1 MEENLNPDPTN
12 VNPEQNPKPKSN
24 KGLFIVIA
32 LMAII
37 IACLVGYVVYTD
49 SQEAGEKDSTSS
61 SKEVESEKNTD
72 EDEEEKES
80 KTDKKK
86 SSKDEDEEEDE
97 EDKNSTSKNESKKS
111 TSKKDDESDEDE
123 KLDEEDEEKKS
134 DTKTGF
140 GKKDKT
146 TTDNKNTT
154 ESKNNVKEETKEEV
168 KDEAKDD
175 SKQESK
181 ETTTT
186 TAPASGD
193 WKSAEFTFDGKS
205 YKINDDY
212 TKFKA
217 NGWYVDMAKAGY
229 EDGYIL
235 NKNQKVYSTVPFL
248 NDNFKDAN
256 VRVGFINLGEK
267 AVDITETQ
275 IWAITVDNKY
285 SDTPVN
291 FTLPGGIKNGST
303 LAEVEAAYGKPTDED
318 DIYRSEDLGYT
329 TYTYDNDLEPE
340 LRLTIWDEGGLTK
353 FEYKIY

>member
-24 KGLFIVIA
+24 KGLFVVIA
-32 LMAII
+32 LMAIVI
-37 IACLVGYVVYTD
+37 VGLVGYVVYTD
-49 SQEAGEKDSTSS
+49 SQESGEKDSTSS
-61 SKEVESEKNTD
+61 SKELDSEKDTD
-72 EDEEEKES
+72 EDEEKEDKKS
-80 KTDKKK
+80 KDDKKK
-86 SSKDEDEEEDE
+86 DSKDEEDDEEDE
-97 EDKNSTSKNESKKS
+97 EDEADKKS
-111 TSKKDDESDEDE
+111 KDKDDE
-123 KLDEEDEEKKS
+123 DEEDDKKDKESDEEDDDEKTDSKK
-134 DTKTGF
+134 GF
-140 GKKDKT
+140 GKKDKE
-146 TTDNKNTT
+146 TTDDKKTT
-154 ESKNNVKEETKEEV
+154 ESK
-168 KDEAKDD
+168 DD
-175 SKQESK
+175 SKEESK
-181 ETTTT
+181 TDSKENTTA

-217 NGWYVDMAKAGY
+217 NGWYIDLTKAGY

-235 NKNQKVYSTVPFL
+235 NKNQKVYSTVNFL
-248 NDNFKDAN
+248 NDNYKKAN

-285 SDTPVN
+285 SDTPVD

-303 LAEVEAAYGKPTDED
+303 LAEVEAAYGKPTDEN

>member
-37 IACLVGYVVYTD
+37 IAGLVGYVVYTD
-49 SQEAGEKDSTSS
+49 SQEKGEKDSTSS

-72 EDEEEKES
+72 EDEDEEKES

-86 SSKDEDEEEDE
+86 SSKDEDEDEDD

-123 KLDEEDEEKKS
+123 KVDEEDEEDEEKKS

-154 ESKNNVKEETKEEV
+154 ESKNNVKEET
-168 KDEAKDD
+168 KDD

-235 NKNQKVYSTVPFL
+235 NKNQKVYSTVSFL

>member
-24 KGLFIVIA
+24 KGLLIIIA
-32 LMAII
+32 LMAIV
-37 IACLVGYVVYTD
+37 IAGLVGYVVYTD
-49 SQEAGEKDSTSS
+49 SQESGEKDSTSS
-61 SKEVESEKNTD
+61 SKELDSEKDTD
-72 EDEEEKES
+72 EDEEKEDKKS
-80 KTDKKK
+80 KEDKKK
-86 SSKDEDEEEDE
+86 DSKDEEDDEEDE
-97 EDKNSTSKNESKKS
+97 EDETDKKSKDKEDEDDDKKDKESDKEDDDEKTDSKK
-111 TSKKDDESDEDE
+111 
-123 KLDEEDEEKKS
+123 
-134 DTKTGF
+134 GF
-140 GKKDKT
+140 GKKDKE
-146 TTDNKNTT
+146 TTDDKKTT
-154 ESKNNVKEETKEEV
+154 ESK
-168 KDEAKDD
+168 DD
-175 SKQESK
+175 SKEESK
-181 ETTTT
+181 TDSKENTTA
-186 TAPASGD
+186 TAPASSD

-217 NGWYVDMAKAGY
+217 NGWYIDLTKAGY

-235 NKNQKVYSTVPFL
+235 NKNQKVYSTVNFL
-248 NDNFKDAN
+248 NDNYKKAN

-285 SDTPVN
+285 SDTPVD

-303 LAEVEAAYGKPTDED
+303 LAEVEAAYGKPTDEN

>member
-24 KGLFIVIA
+24 KGLFVVIA

-37 IACLVGYVVYTD
+37 IAGLVGYVVYTD
-49 SQEAGEKDSTSS
+49 SQESGEKDSTSS
-61 SKEVESEKNTD
+61 SKEFDSETD
-72 EDEEEKES
+72 TDEEEKEDKKS
-80 KTDKKK
+80 KDDKKK
-86 SSKDEDEEEDE
+86 DSKDEDEDEEEDKKSNDKDE
-97 EDKNSTSKNESKKS
+97 EDEEEDDDDKKS
-111 TSKKDDESDEDE
+111 DDKKDKESDEDE
-123 KLDEEDEEKKS
+123 DEKTDSKK
-134 DTKTGF
+134 GF
-140 GKKDKT
+140 GKKDKE
-146 TTDNKNTT
+146 TTDNKTTENKTTT
-154 ESKNNVKEETKEEV
+154 ESK
-168 KDEAKDD
+168 DD
-175 SKQESK
+175 SKEDSKTESK
-181 ETTTT
+181 ENT
-186 TAPASGD
+186 TATAPTSGD

-212 TKFKA
+212 AKFKA
-217 NGWYVDMAKAGY
+217 NGWYIDLTKSGY

-235 NKNQKVYSTVPFL
+235 NKNQKVYSTVNFL
-248 NDNFKDAN
+248 NDNYKKAN
-256 VRVGFINLGEK
+256 VRVGFINLGDK

-285 SDTPVN
+285 SDTPVD

-303 LAEVEAAYGKPTDED
+303 LAEVEAAYGKPTDES